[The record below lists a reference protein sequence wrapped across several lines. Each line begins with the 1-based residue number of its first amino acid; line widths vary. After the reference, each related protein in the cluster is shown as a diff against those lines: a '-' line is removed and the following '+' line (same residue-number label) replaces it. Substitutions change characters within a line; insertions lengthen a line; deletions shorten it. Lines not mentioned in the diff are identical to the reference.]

1 MKASLLLISLVLAA
15 GIGSAQPG
23 FAQPPADPGLGALV
37 DANNAF
43 ALNLYRQLASEQ
55 AGAGQ
60 NLFFSPYSMSAA
72 LCMTLAGAKGQTADE
87 MRATLG
93 MSNIPGQDAAS
104 LFGQLN
110 AAIKPADPK
119 ACQLTVANAL
129 WGEKTFP
136 FRKDFVDLIA
146 RSYQGHLRNLDF
158 INASEPSRLRINE
171 WVEEQTNRRIKDLLA
186 QGTIDPL
193 TRLVLTNAIY
203 FKGQWTEAFEKNKTK
218 PMSFIVSPGNTVQ
231 VPMMFKSHARIGYR
245 KADTLA
251 IAQLPYKGGELSMI
265 VLLPDAPN
273 GLPALEKQI
282 TVEKLSQWISGV
294 RTQEVNLYLPRFTMT
309 RDYSMNKPLEALGMK
324 QAFVSGG
331 ADFTGLSDSPDAK
344 DLFVSA
350 VVHKAFV
357 EVNEE
362 GTEAAAA
369 TAVVVEKGLS
379 GPNPTTFRA
388 DHPFLFLIRHDKTG
402 EILFLGR
409 FSQPAGPS
417 PSVSTSG
424 ETAPATARS
433 ADSARGGG

>member
-1 MKASLLLISLVLAA
+1 MKASLLISLILAA

-23 FAQPPADPGLGALV
+23 YAQPPARPGLGALV

-87 MRATLG
+87 MRTVLAL
-93 MSNIPGQDAAS
+93 SSISGQDAAS

-110 AAIKPADPK
+110 TAIKPADPK
-119 ACQLTVANAL
+119 VCQLTVANAL

-146 RSYQGHLRNLDF
+146 KSYQGNLTNLDL
-158 INASEPSRLRINE
+158 INASEPSRQQINQ
-171 WVEEQTNRRIKDLLA
+171 WVEEQTNQRIKDLLA
-186 QGTIDPL
+186 QGTIDAL

-218 PMSFIVSPGNTVQ
+218 PLPFIVSPGNMVQ
-231 VPMMFKSHARIGYR
+231 VPMMFKHATSIGHC
-245 KADTLA
+245 KADSLA
-251 IAQLPYKGGELSMI
+251 VAQLPYKGGELYMI
-265 VLLPDAPN
+265 VLLPDAPD
-273 GLPALEKQI
+273 GLPALEKQL
-282 TVEKLSQWISGV
+282 TVGQLDLWISSV
-294 RTQEVNLYLPRFTMT
+294 KTQKVNLYLPRFTMT
-309 RDYSMNKPLEALGMK
+309 RDYSMNKPLQALGMK
-324 QAFVSGG
+324 QAFLPGG

-344 DLFVSA
+344 ELFVSA

-369 TAVVVEKGLS
+369 TGVVVGLKMA
-379 GPNPTTFRA
+379 PMATPTFRA

-409 FSQPAGPS
+409 FSQPVGSS
-417 PSVSTSG
+417 PGASASG
-424 ETAPATARS
+424 ETAPAPRS

>member
-1 MKASLLLISLVLAA
+1 MKAPLLLISLILAA

-23 FAQPPADPGLGALV
+23 FAQPPASPGLATLV
-37 DANNAF
+37 DANSAF
-43 ALNLYRQLASEQ
+43 ALNLYKQLAAEK
-55 AGAGQ
+55 ANVNQ

-93 MSNIPGQDAAS
+93 MSNISGQDAAS

-119 ACQLTVANAL
+119 VCQLTVANAL

-146 RSYQGHLRNLDF
+146 KSYQGNLTNLDF
-158 INASEPSRLRINE
+158 ISAPEPSRLRINA
-171 WVEEQTNRRIKDLLA
+171 WVEEETNQRIKDLLA
-186 QGTIDPL
+186 RGMIDPL

-218 PMSFIVSPGNTVQ
+218 PMPFIISQGNIVQ
-231 VPMMFKSHARIGYR
+231 VPMMFKHETSIGYC
-245 KADTLA
+245 KADSLA
-251 IAQLPYKGGELSMI
+251 VAQLPYKGGELSMI
-265 VLLPDAPN
+265 VLLPDAPD
-273 GLPALEKQI
+273 GLPALEKQL
-282 TVEKLSQWISGV
+282 TVGQLRQWISNV
-294 RTQEVNLYLPRFTMT
+294 KTQGVNLYLPRFTMT
-309 RDYSMNKPLEALGMK
+309 RDYSMKKPLQTLGMK
-324 QAFVSGG
+324 QAFVPGG
-331 ADFTGLSDSPDAK
+331 ADFTGLSDAPDAK
-344 DLFVSA
+344 ELFVSA

-369 TAVVVEKGLS
+369 TGVVMKTVS
-379 GPNPTTFRA
+379 APSAPVPTFRA

-409 FSQPAGPS
+409 VHQPAGS
-417 PSVSTSG
+417 
-424 ETAPATARS
+424 
-433 ADSARGGG
+433 